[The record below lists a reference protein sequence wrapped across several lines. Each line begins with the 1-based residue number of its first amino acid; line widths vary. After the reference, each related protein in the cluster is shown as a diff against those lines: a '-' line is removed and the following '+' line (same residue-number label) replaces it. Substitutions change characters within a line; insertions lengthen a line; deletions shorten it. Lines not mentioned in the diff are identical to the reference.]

1 MLYNEKNK
9 RNAERI
15 FYIIEML
22 LKNKKMKFAEIQ
34 KISDIPKSSLFGL
47 LNELVALGILIFD
60 DEKKCYDIG
69 YNFIQLS
76 YKCISN
82 VDFLKTIDA
91 ECLKLSSSINET
103 VHAAVL
109 SGTDITY
116 ISKHEGRERVSII
129 NSLGM
134 TLPAHATAIGKSL
147 LSKYSND
154 ELEKLYKN
162 KELAQY
168 TPNTITDVSKLI
180 CEVSKVRELGY
191 STEGGEISLLA
202 GCVSVPIKQNGDII
216 AAISATV
223 TVTKLNEEYKEYL
236 LNQLNNSKEKIEF
249 LINF

>member
-1 MLYNEKNK
+1 M
-9 RNAERI
+9 
-15 FYIIEML
+15 
-22 LKNKKMKFAEIQ
+22 
-34 KISDIPKSSLFGL
+34 
-47 LNELVALGILIFD
+47 
-60 DEKKCYDIG
+60 
-69 YNFIQLS
+69 S

-147 LSKYSND
+147 LSKYSSD

-162 KELAQY
+162 RELTQY

-180 CEVSKVRELGY
+180 CEVSKVREIGY
-191 STEGGEISLLA
+191 STESGEISLLA
-202 GCVSVPIKQNGDII
+202 GCVSVPIKQNGDTI

>member
-91 ECLKLSSSINET
+91 ECLKLSS
-103 VHAAVL
+103 
-109 SGTDITY
+109 
-116 ISKHEGRERVSII
+116 
-129 NSLGM
+129 
-134 TLPAHATAIGKSL
+134 
-147 LSKYSND
+147 
-154 ELEKLYKN
+154 
-162 KELAQY
+162 
-168 TPNTITDVSKLI
+168 
-180 CEVSKVRELGY
+180 
-191 STEGGEISLLA
+191 
-202 GCVSVPIKQNGDII
+202 
-216 AAISATV
+216 
-223 TVTKLNEEYKEYL
+223 
-236 LNQLNNSKEKIEF
+236 
-249 LINF
+249 